1 MKLAFIAF
9 LLFVGSISAKIR
21 MPQTAAACVTDI
33 KGDIEIVEKLVAD
46 YEGSERFEILVD
58 LVNSEKLLSQT
69 LGDCKDLQKQD
80 ILDYLASLLTPQQKV
95 CADQLIAS
103 IQISVKTVADIRGKS
118 WSAAMTD
125 AEDLIL
131 ALSAAK
137 TKCNFDTSRV
147 LTK

>member
-33 KGDIEIVEKLVAD
+33 KGDILIVEKLVAD
-46 YEGSERFEILVD
+46 YEGDERFQILVD
-58 LVNSEKLLSQT
+58 LVNAKRLLVQT
-69 LGDCKDLQKQD
+69 LGDCKGIQKQD
-80 ILDYLASLLTPQQKV
+80 ILDYLASLLTPQQKG
-95 CADQLIAS
+95 CADQLVAT
-103 IQISVKTVADIRGKS
+103 IQISVKTVTDIRAKS

-125 AEDLIL
+125 SEDLIL
-131 ALSAAK
+131 ALSASK
-137 TKCNFDTSRV
+137 TKCNFETSRV